1 VVTPTP
7 LRVAFDATPLIGM
20 RTGIGRSVEEMV
32 DALAAQP
39 APPVLQPYVLGAR
52 SKRVGPEPLS
62 GTRYVPLPTRALLTA
77 WARADAPRIDRW
89 IGTADVLHATNFIVP
104 PSRAPTLVTIIDCSF
119 LLHPDTVDSV
129 VATFGPVLQ
138 RALARGA
145 HVHTASEQVADEV
158 EELLAPGL
166 RDAGRMHV
174 VPYGV
179 PRTTLPT
186 GARPALPEELAA
198 RIGGRP
204 YVLSIGRIEPR
215 KDTVTLVRALP
226 ALAARV
232 PDVVLVLAGPD
243 GRAREA
249 VDAAVAALPPDLRE
263 RVLLAGPVS
272 EPARVA
278 LLEGA
283 LSLAYPSLYEGFG
296 FPVLEAMSLGT
307 PVVSSDLPVLAE
319 VGGDAALRARVG
331 DPGAFADALAR
342 LADDGD
348 LAQRLVLAGRE
359 RAAGFSWR
367 RTGAGLLD
375 AYSATASS
383 R

>member
-1 VVTPTP
+1 
-7 LRVAFDATPLIGM
+7 
-20 RTGIGRSVEEMV
+20 
-32 DALAAQP
+32 
-39 APPVLQPYVLGAR
+39 
-52 SKRVGPEPLS
+52 
-62 GTRYVPLPTRALLTA
+62 VPLPTRALLTA

-215 KDTVTLVRALP
+215 KDTSRSSGRCRRCR
-226 ALAARV
+226 RV

-249 VDAAVAALPPDLRE
+249 VDAAVAALPPDLRQ

-272 EPARVA
+272 EAAGWRA
-278 LLEGA
+278 GGRH

-296 FPVLEAMSLGT
+296 FPVS
-307 PVVSSDLPVLAE
+307 
-319 VGGDAALRARVG
+319 
-331 DPGAFADALAR
+331 
-342 LADDGD
+342 
-348 LAQRLVLAGRE
+348 
-359 RAAGFSWR
+359 R
-367 RTGAGLLD
+367 RCR
-375 AYSATASS
+375 SAP
-383 R
+383 RW

>member
-1 VVTPTP
+1 MTPAG

-32 DALAAQP
+32 DALATQP
-39 APPVLQPYVLGAR
+39 APPILQPYVLGAR
-52 SKRVGPEPLS
+52 SKRVGPEPLP

-77 WARADAPRIDRW
+77 WSRADAPRIDRW
-89 IGTADVLHATNFIVP
+89 IGPADVLHATNFIVP
-104 PSRAPTLVTIIDCSF
+104 PSRTPTLVTIVDCSF
-119 LLHPDTVDSV
+119 LLHPETVDSV

-138 RALARGA
+138 RALGRGA

-158 EELLAPGL
+158 EQLLVPGL

-179 PRTTLPT
+179 PRMTLPA
-186 GARPALPEELAA
+186 GATPELPDELAA
-198 RIGGRP
+198 RIAGRP
-204 YVLSIGRIEPR
+204 YVLSLGRIEPR

-226 ALAARV
+226 ELTARV

-243 GRAREA
+243 GRARDA
-249 VDAAVAALPPDLRE
+249 VDAAVVALPPQLRHS
-263 RVLLAGPVS
+263 VLLAGAVS
-272 EPARVA
+272 EPTRVA
-278 LLEGA
+278 LLGGA
-283 LSLAYPSLYEGFG
+283 LGLAYPSLYEGFG

-319 VGGDAALRARVG
+319 VGGDAALRAPVG

-342 LADDGD
+342 LAEDAD
-348 LAQRLVLAGRE
+348 LRQRLVDAGRE
-359 RAAGFSWR
+359 QAASYSWQ
-367 RTGAGLLD
+367 RTGKGLLD